1 MGTRRSHRVAYGVLP
16 LLLGVLV
23 VGTAGGAEA
32 QRAEPEPE
40 VGVASTSS
48 PFVPNVPHVPADV
61 ILALGPDGTSDGA
74 RFIAPAGSMF
84 NGPVDEVE
92 QRVDGWWAEQMAAG
106 TTPAD
111 ADQLL
116 ASLRW

>member
-1 MGTRRSHRVAYGVLP
+1 MRTRRSHRAAYGVLP
-16 LLLGVLV
+16 LLLGGLV

-32 QRAEPEPE
+32 QQAEPEA
-40 VGVASTSS
+40 GVASMSS

-61 ILALGPDGTSDGA
+61 VLALGPGGTSEGA
-74 RFIAPAGSMF
+74 RFIGPAGSLF

-92 QRVDGWWAEQMAAG
+92 RRVDAWWAEQMAAG

-111 ADQLL
+111 ADRLL
-116 ASLRW
+116 A